1 LDERPSQVFPF
12 FCIVIYP
19 SASPKDHRISM
30 RKALASAIGAFRTTI
45 CYRWYKS
52 YIVDSVQM
60 IRHSGFKVF
69 FRRRGWKII
78 TVVILYYLI
87 RDSVLYILLPYLV
100 ARQIL

>member
-1 LDERPSQVFPF
+1 
-12 FCIVIYP
+12 
-19 SASPKDHRISM
+19 M
-30 RKALASAIGAFRTTI
+30 RKALASAIGALRTSVF
-45 CYRWYKS
+45 YRWYES

-60 IRHSGFKVF
+60 IRRSGFKVF
-69 FRRRGWKII
+69 FRQRGWKII